1 MPAVTPTGMLTGVAF
16 LDRNLNGVFNPG
28 VDLRL
33 AGATIR
39 LQGTTKTGA
48 TINTAVVTNALG
60 VYTFYDLQPGKN
72 YTLSSGPG
80 VVARPNTFG
89 ARIGTAVTTTNGT
102 DYWVDGLQ
110 SFTRNLAFGGLTA
123 GTFSLRQF
131 IASAATGTFQ
141 LHVAGAGVSAASG
154 RSNSAPTTAGTTT
167 DRTGTVATGGNS
179 SFIDLAGVFTDADL
193 SNNSQMRIHTI
204 VDGTVRDI
212 DIELFDKDA
221 ARTVANF
228 YNYVLANKYDY
239 SVFHRETKV
248 GVLTPDGSASG
259 IEVLQGGGFK
269 FPVTTTTALA
279 DAGYGTLTSIQTD
292 GDVKN
297 EFSSAHLNSRGTL
310 SMARSSALDSASSQ
324 FFFNMLSNPGLD
336 ATSSPY
342 TVFAQ
347 VIGGSLGVNQQTLDA
362 LFQQLSITNLNSTD
376 SQRAAADK
384 VPTAL
389 SGISGEVPTSGYTDV
404 TKLPTGKNLAAITDI
419 EVLKVGERLTYEI
432 VSNSNAKLFK
442 SVKIVNNRLVFDTDT
457 NSSASGTAS
466 IVVRATDRFGK
477 STLNVLNVSVTH
489 PKTAAVLNTSPSVP
503 ADGTSVKAPPASGS
517 LYAVLTSTDAK
528 ATYSYAWSVNGSTVT
543 GATASSYA
551 IGSLKAGD
559 VVKVTVT
566 PMYNG
571 IADTSAAA
579 TASTTINS
587 APTATVSVTPA
598 APAPGA
604 VLTGTVQATDANGD
618 TVTKTYQWFV
628 NNVAIAGA
636 TGTTYTLAS
645 DVAAATPVRFEVT
658 VTDGKGAG
666 VVYSASVAVN
676 TAPTVTVALSSTT
689 PTPGTVL
696 TATPTTHDAN
706 SDTVSVAYQWY
717 VGGVLQ
723 SGATAATFTVPTGT
737 AAGTEVKV
745 EATPYDGKSYGA
757 VTSALATVANVAP
770 TVSVSLDN
778 TTPTPGTVL
787 TATATPAD
795 GNNDPVSLSYQWSVG
810 GVVQAG
816 ATSNT
821 FEVPA
826 GTAAQTEVK
835 VVVTPNDGTVDG
847 TTGSA
852 TAIVA
857 AII

>member
-1 MPAVTPTGMLTGVAF
+1 MKQFIANLMKKLRRSTGRRGKAAAAPRPHRRPQLLPLEDRSLPAVTPTGMLTGVAF
-16 LDRNLNGVFNPG
+16 LDRNNNGVFNPG

-48 TINTAVVTNALG
+48 TINTAAVTNALG

-89 ARIGTAVTTTNGT
+89 ARLGTAVTDPTTHVT
-102 DYWVDGLQ
+102 TYWVDGLQ
-110 SFTRNLAFGGLTA
+110 SFTRNLAFGGLAA
-123 GTFSLRQF
+123 GTFSLRQY

-141 LHVAGAGVSAASG
+141 LRPAGTGVTAATG
-154 RSNSAPTTAGTTT
+154 RSNSGPSATGATA
-167 DRTGTVATGGNS
+167 DLTGTVTTGGNS
-179 SFIDLAGVFTDADL
+179 SSIDLAGAFTDADL
-193 SNNSQMRIHTI
+193 GKINSQMRIHTT
-204 VDGTVRDI
+204 VDGTARDI

-228 YNYVLANKYDY
+228 YNYVLANAYDY

-248 GVLTPDGSASG
+248 GVLTPSGTPSG
-259 IEVLQGGGFK
+259 IEVLQGGGLK
-269 FPVTTTTALA
+269 FPITSTSALA
-279 DAGYGTLTSIQTD
+279 DAGYATLTQVSPN
-292 GDVKN
+292 GDQVKN
-297 EFSSAHLNSRGTL
+297 EFSSTHPNVRGTL
-310 SMARSSALDSASSQ
+310 SMARSDGLNTATSQ

-384 VPTAL
+384 VPAAL
-389 SGISGEVPTSGYTDV
+389 SGVSGEVPTSGYTDV

-432 VSNSNAKLFK
+432 VSNSNARLFK

-466 IVVRATDRFGK
+466 IVVRATDRFGQ
-477 STLNVLNVSVTH
+477 SALNVLTVSVTH
-489 PKTAAVLNTSPSVP
+489 PKTAVILNTSNSVT
-503 ADGTSVKAPPASGS
+503 ADGTSVKAPAATGS
-517 LYAVLTSTDAK
+517 LFAVLTSTDAK
-528 ATYSYAWSVNGSTVT
+528 ATYSYAWSVNGTTVT
-543 GATASSYA
+543 GATSSSYA
-551 IGSLKAGD
+551 VGSLKASD

-571 IADTSAAA
+571 VADTSAAA
-579 TASTTINS
+579 TATTTINS
-587 APTATVSVTPA
+587 APTATVSISPT

-604 VLTGTVQATDANGD
+604 VLTGTVQASDADSD
-618 TVTKTYQWFV
+618 TITKTYQWFV
-628 NNVAIAGA
+628 NNVAVPGA

-676 TAPTVTVALSSTT
+676 TAPTATVLLAQTNSTT
-689 PTPGTVL
+689 
-696 TATPTTHDAN
+696 
-706 SDTVSVAYQWY
+706 
-717 VGGVLQ
+717 
-723 SGATAATFTVPTGT
+723 
-737 AAGTEVKV
+737 
-745 EATPYDGKSYGA
+745 
-757 VTSALATVANVAP
+757 
-770 TVSVSLDN
+770 
-778 TTPTPGTVL
+778 L
-787 TATATPAD
+787 TATATK
-795 GNNDPVSLSYQWSVG
+795 NDINSGDTVSLTYRWYV
-810 GVVQAG
+810 
-816 ATSNT
+816 NT
-821 FEVPA
+821 TLLKTTTNTANLTDTFVL
-826 GTAAQTEVK
+826 GT
-835 VVVTPNDGTVDG
+835 DGTF
-847 TTGSA
+847 TTGDKVYVEVVPTDGKTPGS
-852 TAIVA
+852 TVTSTELTVD
-857 AII
+857 